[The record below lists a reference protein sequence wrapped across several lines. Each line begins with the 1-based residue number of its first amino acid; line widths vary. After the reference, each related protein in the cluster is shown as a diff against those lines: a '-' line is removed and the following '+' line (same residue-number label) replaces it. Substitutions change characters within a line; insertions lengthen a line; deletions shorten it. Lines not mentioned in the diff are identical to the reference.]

1 MFQDPSLTSQCFK
14 IRKLPSFLKK
24 MYANNYVEHTEP
36 DLEKE
41 DDTKVSTRVA
51 ESVVVQ

>member
-14 IRKLPSFLKK
+14 ILKK

-36 DLEKE
+36 ELEKE
-41 DDTKVSTRVA
+41 DDAKVSTSVA
-51 ESVVVQ
+51 ESVVAQ